1 MPGRVLILLPY
12 TLLSGV
18 RDTIKKSKSIFISVT
33 EFESLPG
40 FVVFVEKKKNLFR
53 FLDYHGNLY
62 FIFAHHFSY
71 K

>member
-18 RDTIKKSKSIFISVT
+18 RATIKKSKSIFISVT

-40 FVVFVEKKKNLFR
+40 FVVFVEKKKKPVQVSQL
-53 FLDYHGNLY
+53 
-62 FIFAHHFSY
+62 SW
-71 K
+71 

>member
-18 RDTIKKSKSIFISVT
+18 RAMIKKSKSIFISVT

-40 FVVFVEKKKNLFR
+40 FVVFVEKKKKPVQVSRL
-53 FLDYHGNLY
+53 
-62 FIFAHHFSY
+62 SW
-71 K
+71 